1 MPKMDF
7 AINILEKQKK
17 AIDRNIKVADLMQSD
32 MTKASREME
41 KVSEL
46 NRAIKYLKSKNR
58 R

>member
-1 MPKMDF
+1 MDF
-7 AINILEKQKK
+7 AIDVLEKRKK
-17 AIDRNIKVADLMQSD
+17 TIDRNIKVANLMQSD

>member
-1 MPKMDF
+1 MDF
-7 AINILEKQKK
+7 VIDVLEKQKR
-17 AIDRNIKVADLMQSD
+17 AIDRNIKDVNLMQKD

-46 NRAIKYLKSKNR
+46 SRAIKYLKSKNR